1 MLIATGM
8 LLMTLDQL
16 CAQPNN
22 NGADAF
28 DRYQSATGGVLDA
41 NTGLLRITSAQFAN
55 LKSLFFT
62 IGGRA
67 FEFTANAQIWPR
79 SLNTFIGGTAGSI
92 YLIVNDIGTPT
103 GSGLDFINGDT
114 FFERFYTVY
123 DTTNSRIG
131 VATTP
136 FTTAT
141 TN

>member
-1 MLIATGM
+1 
-8 LLMTLDQL
+8 MTFDQM

-22 NGADAF
+22 TRADAF
-28 DRYQSATGGVLDA
+28 SLYRTATGGVLDA
-41 NTGLLRITSAQFAN
+41 STGLLRITSAQFAN

-62 IGGRA
+62 IGGTT

-79 SLNTFIGGTAGSI
+79 SLNSAIGGTPGSI
-92 YLIVNDIGTPT
+92 YLVVNDIGSPT
-103 GSGLDFINGDT
+103 GSGLDFINGYT
-114 FFERFYTVY
+114 FSERFYTVY
-123 DTTNSRIG
+123 DTTHSLIG

>member
-22 NGADAF
+22 NRADAF
-28 DRYQSATGGVLDA
+28 DRYLSATGAVLDA

-62 IGGRA
+62 IGGTT

-79 SLNTFIGGTAGSI
+79 SLNAFIGGTASGI
-92 YLIVNDIGTPT
+92 YLIVNDLGTSS
-103 GSGLDFINGDT
+103 GSGLDFINGYT
-114 FFERFYTVY
+114 FLERFYTVY
-123 DTTNSRIG
+123 DTTHSLIG
-131 VATTP
+131 IATTP